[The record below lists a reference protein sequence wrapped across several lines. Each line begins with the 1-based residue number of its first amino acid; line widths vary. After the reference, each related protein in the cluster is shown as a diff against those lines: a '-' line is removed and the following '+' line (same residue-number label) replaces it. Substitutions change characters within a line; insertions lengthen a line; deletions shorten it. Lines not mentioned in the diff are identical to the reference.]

1 MLSGP
6 GDGKTMAKE
15 FNVPFT
21 RSRIS
26 AQKVFLDPKITEAW
40 CKMLGK
46 NRGGG
51 GKREEMKARI
61 FFGFF

>member
-26 AQKVFLDPKITEAW
+26 AQKVQMDPKLAEAW

-46 NRGGG
+46 NRGE
-51 GKREEMKARI
+51 KREEMKAMI
-61 FFGFF
+61 FFVFF